1 MASKPQK
8 EIRMGQRAGDGQR
21 TGEPT
26 ATLPNQRSSWVRTMW
41 RYVRRTLVVL
51 LGIVLVIVG
60 LVMLVTPGPAIV
72 VIPVGL
78 AMLGVR
84 FDWLHPH
91 LRRLRVQVR
100 RVVRRVRAPRGTE
113 TTSDERSPRTFGPVA
128 RERVD
133 SDVA

>member
-1 MASKPQK
+1 
-8 EIRMGQRAGDGQR
+8 MGQRAGDGQWTR
-21 TGEPT
+21 EPT
-26 ATLPNQRSSWVRTMW
+26 ETLPNQRASWVRTMW

-84 FDWLHPH
+84 FDWLQPH
-91 LRRLRVQVR
+91 VRRLRVQVR
-100 RVVRRVRAPRGTE
+100 RVVHRVRAPRGTE
-113 TTSDERSPRTFGPVA
+113 TTSDERFPRPIRSAA

-133 SDVA
+133 SDVS